1 MKILREVEELREQ
14 GLIIGE
20 MNWTCDQHYGH
31 FPICK
36 KQTRHFCTGTFLF
49 LIIPDFWMVFVAPEY
64 DLLFRETLCTC
75 FARLAH
81 LDESEATSAFSK
93 CHMNKSLGSS

>member
-1 MKILREVEELREQ
+1 MDASLFIRNRPDIYTLEQ
-14 GLIIGE
+14 SFFNYSG
-20 MNWTCDQHYGH
+20 
-31 FPICK
+31 
-36 KQTRHFCTGTFLF
+36 FL
-49 LIIPDFWMVFVAPEY
+49 DVYVAPEY